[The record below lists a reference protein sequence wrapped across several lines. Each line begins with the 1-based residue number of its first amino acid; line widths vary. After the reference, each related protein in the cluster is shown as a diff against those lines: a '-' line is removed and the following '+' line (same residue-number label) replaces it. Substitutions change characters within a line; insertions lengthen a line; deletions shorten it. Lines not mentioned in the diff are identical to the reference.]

1 MNTVN
6 KDFFFVEVGFTD
18 QTSKALEI
26 KKAVK
31 INNAEDLDAV
41 MPMYN
46 LLECS
51 KNQKKKQHVACGI
64 IIEMNQVVVQMMII

>member
-1 MNTVN
+1 MMNTVN

-51 KNQKKKQHVACGI
+51 KN
-64 IIEMNQVVVQMMII
+64 